1 MFVHHRA
8 SKGFRAHHRGKK
20 ELKVRLIFHKFFI
33 MYILFIYLHIS
44 FIVVSLT
51 LYLHFST
58 GDSPEMYLAKETD
71 IAAR

>member
-1 MFVHHRA
+1 M
-8 SKGFRAHHRGKK
+8 
-20 ELKVRLIFHKFFI
+20 LIFHKFFI

-71 IAAR
+71 IAARQKGRELSYLPMQIPELGLKACCL

>member
-1 MFVHHRA
+1 M
-8 SKGFRAHHRGKK
+8 
-20 ELKVRLIFHKFFI
+20 LIFHKLFI